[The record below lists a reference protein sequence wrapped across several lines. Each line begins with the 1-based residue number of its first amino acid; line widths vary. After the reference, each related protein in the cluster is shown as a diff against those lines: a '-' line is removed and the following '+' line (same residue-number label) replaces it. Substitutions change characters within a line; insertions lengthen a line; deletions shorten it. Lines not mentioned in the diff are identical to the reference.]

1 MLSPALSVGGLQRA
15 ARVRTIVLLAAGFAL
30 AAIVGPAIGLL
41 GPRAAAAAIGVILF
55 LFFPIVC
62 WRRPAASVLVLAGA
76 ALLFEQYPLRLGDQ
90 LTEQVLLFATLNT
103 NGASGL
109 FFSPI
114 EVLLAT
120 ALVIWLVRGM
130 ARREL
135 RLPRS
140 APAIALAA
148 FVLCVVVALVRGLA
162 EGGDYRIIVDE
173 VRPFLYVACV
183 YLVAAETLRTRGRL
197 WALLWVDVLATGF
210 KGLQGTYRYLTVTQ
224 QTQSLLAHEEAIFFD
239 LFTLLVAGLWLFG
252 ARGRLRRV
260 ATALLPFVVVANL
273 ANQRRVAWIILA
285 FGLVV
290 LFVAAWVS
298 CPERRRLVVATAAAF
313 AIGSAV
319 YLPAFWNSTS
329 TLAQPARGISS
340 AFSPNQRDDSS
351 NFYRVVE
358 NLDLGIAIR
367 RSTPL
372 GVGFGHP
379 IPYAVPLPFDA
390 STVDPLIVY
399 IPHNSVLYVWL
410 RTGLP
415 GALAYWMLIGSATV
429 LACRLLRSGDRQL
442 ALVGTFG
449 LWTLVAY
456 VFAGWFD
463 AGLVQY
469 RTAVLVGCVLGALE
483 AARRIAQE
491 EEEVTPAAAVP
502 RLAPLRGSG

>member
-15 ARVRTIVLLAAGFAL
+15 ARVRTTVLLAAGLVL
-30 AAIVGPAIGLL
+30 AAIVGPVIGLL
-41 GPRAAAAAIGVILF
+41 GPKAAAAAIGVILF
-55 LFFPIVC
+55 LFFAIVC
-62 WRRPAASVLVLAGA
+62 WRRPAASVLVLTGT
-76 ALLFEQYPLRLGDQ
+76 ALLFEQYPLGIGDQ
-90 LTEQVLLFATLNT
+90 LTEQVLPFATLNT

-120 ALVIWLVRGM
+120 ALAIWLVRGM

-148 FVLCVVVALVRGLA
+148 FVLCVVVALGRGLS

-173 VRPFLYVACV
+173 VRPFLYVAGC

-252 ARGRLRRV
+252 VRGRLRWV
-260 ATALLPFVVVANL
+260 ATALLPFVVTANL

-298 CPERRRLVVATAAAF
+298 CPERRRLVAGTAAAF
-313 AIGSAV
+313 AIGAAV

-329 TLAQPARGISS
+329 TLGQPARGISS

-390 STVDPLIVY
+390 STVDPLIIY

-415 GALAYWMLIGSATV
+415 GALAHWMLIGSATV
-429 LACRLLRSGDRQL
+429 LACRLLRSGDRLL

-456 VFAGWFD
+456 MFAGWFD

-483 AARRIAQE
+483 AARRMRQE
-491 EEEVTPAAAVP
+491 DELTPAAAVP